1 MGCFLRCLEGFDMV
15 GDNDLLEADFI
26 EGGCWNLTKRHNVV
40 CKGETTFNL
49 CPLTL
54 GPFDEFNL
62 ILDST
67 QR

>member
-40 CKGETTFNL
+40 CKGETTLHVSVSVVYF
-49 CPLTL
+49 PSL
-54 GPFDEFNL
+54 GHKVQFFD
-62 ILDST
+62 
-67 QR
+67 